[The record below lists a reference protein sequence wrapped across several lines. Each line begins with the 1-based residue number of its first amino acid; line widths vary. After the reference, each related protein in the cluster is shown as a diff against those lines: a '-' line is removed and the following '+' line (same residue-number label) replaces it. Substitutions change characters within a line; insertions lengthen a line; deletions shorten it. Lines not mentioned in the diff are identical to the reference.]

1 MQNLFD
7 DTSLIGQKIYGKG
20 EKKWRKISQYYTNQP
35 TKLSGGLLYKI
46 DPIFDVKVL
55 SFLSFFSKMER
66 SSLIINSISAMPRRK
81 LDHYNRARP
90 YSLVGCGILGV

>member
-20 EKKWRKISQYYTNQP
+20 EKKWRKISQYNTNQP

-46 DPIFDVKVL
+46 DPSNF
-55 SFLSFFSKMER
+55 
-66 SSLIINSISAMPRRK
+66 
-81 LDHYNRARP
+81 
-90 YSLVGCGILGV
+90 